1 MEPSMPL
8 DYAPVRRRRRR
19 RLRALSI
26 ILLLVACFLAWRYRG
41 PIIERA
47 QLLIDQRRCLT
58 YAAPPNQIVY
68 EANPNLG
75 DALAAADP
83 EYRKE
88 PANVTTIFGV
98 SAVPIVGTFRRMEP
112 WERFNGALPRTASG
126 PNWRP
131 PNFQSVPIFL
141 HERQAPPSQSRLV
154 VIEMNFASKE
164 ITAKVIRP
172 AAVWRAPEILWSGA
186 PCPEFSDVFKT
197 YMLFND
203 PKYLGAQIFAGQID
217 PKDQSRF
224 TIDMR
229 VAGIA
234 IQLSGQL
241 LPEDRVRIDHPDA
254 ESLRQQVIK
263 KFMTDD

>member
-1 MEPSMPL
+1 
-8 DYAPVRRRRRR
+8 
-19 RLRALSI
+19 LSL
-26 ILLLVACFLAWRYRG
+26 ILLLVGSSLAWHYRG
-41 PIIERA
+41 PIVERA
-47 QLLIDQRRCLT
+47 QLLIAQRRCLT
-58 YAAPPNQIVY
+58 YSAPPNQVVY

-88 PANVTTIFGV
+88 PADVSTFFGV
-98 SAVPIVGTFRRMEP
+98 SGVLMVGTFRRMEP

-172 AAVWRAPEILWSGA
+172 AAVWRRPEILWSGA
-186 PCPEFSDVFKT
+186 PCPELVDVFKT

-203 PKYLGAQIFAGQID
+203 PKNLGAQIFAGRID

-224 TIDMR
+224 TIHMR
-229 VAGIA
+229 VAGVA
-234 IQLSGQL
+234 IQLYGQL
-241 LPEDRVRIDHPDA
+241 LPDDRVRIDLPDA